1 MISPH
6 GTPPGHSAVT
16 MPKHAAM
23 LGAMWLLVAS
33 QGGWAGDRPQRP
45 IVPGDAIV
53 TFKPQTE
60 GDRLLRRAT
69 ESPADAEAALDS
81 LALELGNTVG
91 VPLLIK
97 QRLSGHRLLLGINCA
112 ALETLVAEQL
122 RSRRAVA
129 KVDIQARSSRA
140 CSPTNSPPTLFV
152 EWESGGPDAQEDWS
166 GIVTVPHSLGRN
178 DRARLIVELDVPTLT
193 LALIDRLKHL
203 PDLDSAQ
210 PNYVMTIR

>member
-1 MISPH
+1 
-6 GTPPGHSAVT
+6 
-16 MPKHAAM
+16 MPRYAAILGVM
-23 LGAMWLLVAS
+23 LLLFAS
-33 QGGWAGDRPQRP
+33 QGGWADDRPQRP
-45 IVPGDAIV
+45 IIPGDVIV

-81 LALELGNTVG
+81 LALTLGNKVG

-97 QRLSGHRLLLGINCA
+97 QRPSGHRLLLGINCA

-122 RSRRAVA
+122 RSQRAVA
-129 KVDIQARSSRA
+129 KIDIQARSSRA
-140 CSPTNSPPTLFV
+140 CSPSNSPPTLIV
-152 EWESGGPDAQEDWS
+152 EWASGGPDTQEDLS
-166 GIVTVPHSLGRN
+166 GTVTVPHSLGRD

-193 LALIDRLKHL
+193 LTLVDRLKHL